1 MINNM
6 KRKTIFLIMVTMAF
20 AFLNVAMAQENV
32 NENIL
37 KQFNC
42 ERNIVYKTVNGE
54 ELDMILFF
62 PKEKKYKK
70 TPVMIYTH
78 GGGWGKGDKYAV
90 LKKDFIGTL
99 KTLTENG
106 IACAAIEY
114 RLTRLDTST
123 VFDCVVDCK
132 DAARFLMKNATKF
145 GLDTSHM
152 GVWGGSAGGH
162 LSLMTALG
170 HNEDFIGDPELK
182 YFVPHFKC
190 VASYFPLTSFMHP
203 ELLKK
208 SNFENP
214 QRFIPMFGGLFEE
227 KKELARLVSPAEYLT
242 KNSPPILLLHGDN
255 DEVLPYN
262 LSTYFISVA
271 KQNGADAKLIT
282 VKGAGHGFKGKNI
295 SPSMSEINQIS
306 ADFIIKHLAH

>member
-1 MINNM
+1 MGILFSQNINNADRYE
-6 KRKTIFLIMVTMAF
+6 K
-20 AFLNVAMAQENV
+20 
-32 NENIL
+32 IL
-37 KQFNC
+37 EQFKC

-54 ELDMILFF
+54 NLDMILFL
-62 PKEKKYKK
+62 PGEKKYEKA
-70 TPVMIYTH
+70 PVMIYTH
-78 GGGWGKGDKYAV
+78 GGGWGKGDKYSV
-90 LKKDFIGTL
+90 LNQVFLGTL

-114 RLTRLDTST
+114 RLTRPDTST

-132 DAARFLMKNATKF
+132 DAARFLIKNAMKY
-145 GLDTSHM
+145 GLDPSYM

-170 HNEDFIGDPELK
+170 HNEDFMGDPELK
-182 YFVPHFKC
+182 SFDPHFKC
-190 VASYFPLTSFMHP
+190 VASYFPLTSFMHS
-203 ELLKK
+203 ELLKG

-214 QRFIPMFGGLFEE
+214 QRLIPMFGGLFDE

-242 KNSPPILLLHGDN
+242 KNSPPILLLHGDS
-255 DEVLPYN
+255 DEVLPYS

-282 VKGAGHGFKGKNI
+282 VKGAGHSFKGENI
-295 SPSMSEINQIS
+295 SPSMSEINLMS
-306 ADFIIKHLAH
+306 ADFILSHLVH

>member
-1 MINNM
+1 M
-6 KRKTIFLIMVTMAF
+6 KRKVFFSIVVAMIFLKTLI
-20 AFLNVAMAQENV
+20 AQEKITAR
-32 NENIL
+32 NEVIL
-37 KQFNC
+37 NQFKC

-54 ELDMILFF
+54 KLNMILFL
-62 PKEKKYKK
+62 PGEKKYEKA
-70 TPVMIYTH
+70 PVMIYTH
-78 GGGWGKGDKYAV
+78 GGGWGKGDKYSV
-90 LKKDFIGTL
+90 LSQVFLGTL

-114 RLTRLDTST
+114 RLTRPDTST

-132 DAARFLMKNATKF
+132 DAARFLMKNATEY
-145 GLDTSHM
+145 GLDISYM

-182 YFVPHFKC
+182 SFVPHFKC

-203 ELLKK
+203 ELLKR

-242 KNSPPILLLHGDN
+242 KNSPPILLLHGDK
-255 DEVLPYN
+255 DEVLSYN

-282 VKGAGHGFKGKNI
+282 VKNAGHSFTGENI
-295 SPSMSEINQIS
+295 YPSISEINQMS
-306 ADFIIKHLAH
+306 ADFILKHLAH